1 MIRILLLMLGLFSA
15 WHTVAAAPWTL
26 PAGVKT
32 LEVNGYPMAFLESGT
47 GESVVLVHGG
57 GTDYR
62 TWRRQVES
70 PPRGF
75 RLIAVSLRHYYPERW
90 DGKGDAFS
98 IKQHG
103 EDLATFIEAL
113 GVGPIYLVGHSR
125 GGSVVV
131 RTAQARPALVKKLVL
146 MEGAFGALLEKPGS
160 GDASPGLSA
169 IAKATKARFDQ
180 GDIEGGLELW
190 WDREGTPGAWARRSE
205 QDRQRTRDNAW
216 TLIGGGSD
224 YPITCADLAGLRMP
238 VLLMQGE
245 KTSRRRASIVDAAH
259 KCLPSAQRAT
269 IPDAGH
275 GMHLMN
281 PAAFEKTLVQFLSR

>member
-1 MIRILLLMLGLFSA
+1 MIRILLVMLGLLA
-15 WHTVAAAPWTL
+15 ARNTGTAAPWIL

-32 LEVNGYPMAFLESGT
+32 LEVNGYPMAFFESGT

-57 GTDYR
+57 ATDYR

-75 RLIAVSLRHYYPERW
+75 RLIGVSLRHYYPERW
-90 DGKGDAFS
+90 DGKGDTFS
-98 IKQHG
+98 IRQHA
-103 EDLATFIEAL
+103 EDVAAFIEAL
-113 GVGPIYLVGHSR
+113 KVGPVYLVGHSR

-146 MEGAFGALLEKPGS
+146 MEGAFGPLLQKPES
-160 GDASPGLSA
+160 GDDGPGLSP

-190 WDREGTPGAWARRSE
+190 WDRDTPGAWARLPEE
-205 QDRQRTRDNAW
+205 QRQITRDNAW
-216 TLIGGGSD
+216 TMIAGGSGD
-224 YPITCADLAGLRMP
+224 PVTCTELASLRMP

-245 KTSRRRASIVDAAH
+245 KTSRRLASIVDATH
-259 KCLPSAQRAT
+259 KCLPSAVRAT
-269 IPDAGH
+269 IPNAGH

-281 PAAFEKTLVQFLSR
+281 PAGFEKVLVQFLSK

>member
-1 MIRILLLMLGLFSA
+1 MIRILLVMLGLLSA
-15 WHTVAAAPWTL
+15 WNTVAAAPWTL

-32 LEVNGYPMAFLESGT
+32 LEVNGYPMAFVESGT
-47 GESVVLVHGG
+47 GETLVLVHGG

-90 DGKGDAFS
+90 DGKGDTFS
-98 IKQHG
+98 VRQHG
-103 EDLATFIEAL
+103 EDLVTFIDAL
-113 GVGPIYLVGHSR
+113 KVGPVFLVAHSR
-125 GGSVVV
+125 GGSVAV

-146 MEGAFGALLEKPGS
+146 MEGAFGPLLQKSAS
-160 GDASPGLSA
+160 GDDGPGLSP

-190 WDREGTPGAWARRSE
+190 WDRDEPGAWAPRSE
-205 QDRQRTRDNAW
+205 EDRQRTRDNAW
-216 TLIGGGSD
+216 TLIAGGSD
-224 YPITCADLAGLRMP
+224 NPVTCADLAGLRMA
-238 VLLMQGE
+238 VLLMEGE
-245 KTSRRRASIVDAAH
+245 KTSRRLASIVDATH
-259 KCLPSAQRAT
+259 KCLPSAERAT
-269 IPDAGH
+269 IPNAGH
-275 GMHLMN
+275 GMHIMN

>member
-1 MIRILLLMLGLFSA
+1 MIRLLVLLGLLSGSN
-15 WHTVAAAPWTL
+15 TVAAAPWTL

-32 LEVNGYPMAFLESGT
+32 LDVNGYPMAFLESGT

-90 DGKGDAFS
+90 DGKGDKFS
-98 IKQHG
+98 VKQHA
-103 EDLATFIEAL
+103 EDLATFIQAL
-113 GVGPIYLVGHSR
+113 GIGPVYLVGHSR
-125 GGSVVV
+125 GGPVVV
-131 RTAQARPALVKKLVL
+131 RTVQARPALVKKLVL

-160 GDASPGLSA
+160 GEAPGLSA

-190 WDREGTPGAWARRSE
+190 FDREGTPGAWARRSE
-205 QDRQRTRDNAW
+205 EDRQRTRDNTW
-216 TLIGGGSD
+216 TLVGGGSD
-224 YPITCADLAGLRMP
+224 YPVTCADLAGLRMP

-245 KTSRRRASIVDAAH
+245 KTSRRRASIVEAAH
-259 KCLPSAQRAT
+259 KCLPSAERA
-269 IPDAGH
+269 IIANAGH

-281 PAAFEKTLVQFLSR
+281 SAGFEKALVQFLSR

>member
-1 MIRILLLMLGLFSA
+1 MIRILIMMLGLLSA
-15 WHTVAAAPWTL
+15 WNTVAAPPWTL

-90 DGKGDAFS
+90 GGKGDTFS
-98 IKQHG
+98 IRQHA
-103 EDLATFIEAL
+103 EDLAAFIEAL
-113 GVGPIYLVGHSR
+113 GVGPVNLVGHSR

-131 RTAQARPALVKKLVL
+131 RTAQARRAVVKKLVL
-146 MEGAFGALLEKPGS
+146 MEGAFGPLLQKPES
-160 GDASPGLSA
+160 GDVGPGLSP
-169 IAKATKARFDQ
+169 IAKAVKARFDQ
-180 GDIEGGLELW
+180 GDIEGGLELY
-190 WDREGTPGAWARRSE
+190 WDRDEPGSWARRSE
-205 QDRQRTRDNAW
+205 EDRQRTRDNAW
-216 TLIGGGSD
+216 TLIAGGSD
-224 YPITCADLAGLRMP
+224 YPVSCADLAGLRMP
-238 VLLMQGE
+238 VLLTQGE
-245 KTSRRRASIVDAAH
+245 KTSRRLASIVDATH
-259 KCLPSAQRAT
+259 KCLPSAERAT

-281 PAAFEKTLVQFLSR
+281 PAGFEKVLVQFLSR

>member
-1 MIRILLLMLGLFSA
+1 MIRILLVMLGLLSA
-15 WHTVAAAPWTL
+15 WNTVAAAPWTL

-32 LEVNGYPMAFLESGT
+32 LEVNGYPMAFVESGT
-47 GESVVLVHGG
+47 GETLVLVHGG

-90 DGKGDAFS
+90 DGKGDTFS
-98 IKQHG
+98 VRQHG
-103 EDLATFIEAL
+103 EDLVTFIDAL
-113 GVGPIYLVGHSR
+113 KVGPVFLVAHSR
-125 GGSVVV
+125 GGSVAV

-146 MEGAFGALLEKPGS
+146 MEGAFGPLLQKSAS
-160 GDASPGLSA
+160 GDDGPGLSP

-190 WDREGTPGAWARRSE
+190 WDRDEPGAWAPRSE
-205 QDRQRTRDNAW
+205 EDRQRTRDNAW
-216 TLIGGGSD
+216 TLIAGGSD
-224 YPITCADLAGLRMP
+224 NPVTCADLAGLRMA

-245 KTSRRRASIVDAAH
+245 KTSRRLASIVDATH
-259 KCLPSAQRAT
+259 KCLPSAERAT
-269 IPDAGH
+269 IPNAGH
-275 GMHLMN
+275 GMHIMN

>member
-1 MIRILLLMLGLFSA
+1 MILILIVMLGLLSA
-15 WHTVAAAPWTL
+15 GHTVAAAPWAL
-26 PAGVKT
+26 PPGVKT
-32 LEVNGYPMAFLESGT
+32 LEVNGYPMAFFESGT

-57 GTDYR
+57 ATDYR

-75 RLIAVSLRHYYPERW
+75 RLIGVSLRHYYPERW
-90 DGKGDAFS
+90 DGKGDTFS
-98 IKQHG
+98 IRQHA
-103 EDLATFIEAL
+103 EDVAAFIEAL
-113 GVGPIYLVGHSR
+113 KVGPVYLVGHSR

-146 MEGAFGALLEKPGS
+146 MEGAFGPLLQKPES
-160 GDASPGLSA
+160 GDDGPGLSP

-190 WDREGTPGAWARRSE
+190 WDRDTPGAWARLPEE
-205 QDRQRTRDNAW
+205 QRQITRDNAW
-216 TLIGGGSD
+216 TMIAGGSGD
-224 YPITCADLAGLRMP
+224 PVTCTELASLRMP

-245 KTSRRRASIVDAAH
+245 KTSRRLASIVDATH
-259 KCLPSAQRAT
+259 KCLPSAERAT
-269 IPDAGH
+269 IPNAGH

-281 PAAFEKTLVQFLSR
+281 PAGFEKVLVQFLSK